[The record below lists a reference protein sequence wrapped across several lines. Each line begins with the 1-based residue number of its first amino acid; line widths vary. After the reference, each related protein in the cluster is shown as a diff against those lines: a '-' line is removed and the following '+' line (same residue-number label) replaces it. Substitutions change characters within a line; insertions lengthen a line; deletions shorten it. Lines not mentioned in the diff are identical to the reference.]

1 MSVGFYCLLLI
12 NYTEKKYSNVLDSHC
27 IEMVKQGID
36 KQLISLLSRNNTDK
50 GDMKLQHA
58 LLSALR

>member
-1 MSVGFYCLLLI
+1 
-12 NYTEKKYSNVLDSHC
+12 
-27 IEMVKQGID
+27 MVKQGIG
-36 KQLISLLSRNNTDK
+36 KKLLAILAKNNTEK